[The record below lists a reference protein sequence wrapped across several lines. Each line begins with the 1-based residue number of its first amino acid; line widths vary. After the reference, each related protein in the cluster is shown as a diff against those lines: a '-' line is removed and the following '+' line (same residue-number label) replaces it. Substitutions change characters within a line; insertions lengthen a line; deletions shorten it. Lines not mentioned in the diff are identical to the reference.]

1 MMHDTLVSKGLP
13 LRPRELLI
21 NDVDTRIAEESICD
35 NRQVRVRTE
44 SQHLGSL

>member
-1 MMHDTLVSKGLP
+1 MLHDTLVSESLP

-21 NDVDTRIAEESICD
+21 NDVDARIPEESICD

-44 SQHLGSL
+44 SQHFGSL

>member
-1 MMHDTLVSKGLP
+1 MLHDTLVSKGLP

-21 NDVDTRIAEESICD
+21 NDVDARITEESISD
-35 NRQVRVRTE
+35 NRQVRACTE